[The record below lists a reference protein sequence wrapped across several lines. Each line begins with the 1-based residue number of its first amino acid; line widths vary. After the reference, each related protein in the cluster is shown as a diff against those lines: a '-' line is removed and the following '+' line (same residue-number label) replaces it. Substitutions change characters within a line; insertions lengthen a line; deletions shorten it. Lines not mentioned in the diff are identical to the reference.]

1 MGRFSACGG
10 GTIEITCPDK
20 DVAHAIYKAIE
31 DLIYTAKERMMNS
44 NQNQVRSEKATIL
57 AGNSNPLPMYVCDL
71 LRRPPPPSTG
81 TPPPCGLP
89 TPPEAAATTVPRAVR
104 RQGTSTGRGRSPAQ
118 RSTR

>member
-44 NQNQVRSEKATIL
+44 NQNQVRSE
-57 AGNSNPLPMYVCDL
+57 G
-71 LRRPPPPSTG
+71 
-81 TPPPCGLP
+81 
-89 TPPEAAATTVPRAVR
+89 
-104 RQGTSTGRGRSPAQ
+104 RQSF
-118 RSTR
+118 

>member
-44 NQNQVRSEKATIL
+44 SNHSQVKKKVNSL
-57 AGNSNPLPMYVCDL
+57 QAGNSKSYEC
-71 LRRPPPPSTG
+71 
-81 TPPPCGLP
+81 
-89 TPPEAAATTVPRAVR
+89 
-104 RQGTSTGRGRSPAQ
+104 QGCQT
-118 RSTR
+118 

>member
-44 NQNQVRSEKATIL
+44 NQNQVRSQRE
-57 AGNSNPLPMYVCDL
+57 
-71 LRRPPPPSTG
+71 
-81 TPPPCGLP
+81 
-89 TPPEAAATTVPRAVR
+89 R
-104 RQGTSTGRGRSPAQ
+104 RQQFWREIQTHYLSP
-118 RSTR
+118 

>member
-44 NQNQVRSEKATIL
+44 NQNQVRSQRERATFL
-57 AGNSNPLPMYVCDL
+57 AGNSNSLPISLGRHLDPEPAL
-71 LRRPPPPSTG
+71 LLHAASPRHRRRRRPPRFLEQCVGGGQAP
-81 TPPPCGLP
+81 
-89 TPPEAAATTVPRAVR
+89 AAVGVLFKD
-104 RQGTSTGRGRSPAQ
+104 
-118 RSTR
+118 

>member
-44 NQNQVRSEKATIL
+44 NQNQVREGKATIL
-57 AGNSNPLPMYVCDL
+57 AGNSNSL
-71 LRRPPPPSTG
+71 LSLDGHLHPQPALLLHATSPRHRRRRPPRFFEQ
-81 TPPPCGLP
+81 CGGQ
-89 TPPEAAATTVPRAVR
+89 A
-104 RQGTSTGRGRSPAQ
+104 PAEVGVLLKD
-118 RSTR
+118 

>member
-44 NQNQVRSEKATIL
+44 SNHNQVKKKV
-57 AGNSNPLPMYVCDL
+57 NSL
-71 LRRPPPPSTG
+71 
-81 TPPPCGLP
+81 
-89 TPPEAAATTVPRAVR
+89 
-104 RQGTSTGRGRSPAQ
+104 
-118 RSTR
+118 